1 MTRDTSAVLEA
12 RPVEATGRWPFIH
25 RFIRIATTTPHGYV
39 DLTDELSRLVA
50 QAHARHGLLHIQTRH
65 TTTGLLINE
74 CEPLLLAD
82 IDERLD
88 RWAPAAA
95 EYAHDDLGRRTVN
108 LVPGERRNGHAHCR
122 AMLFRT
128 SEMVHIVDGRL
139 ALGRWQRVMFVELDG
154 PQEREASVMIQTG
167 S

>member
-1 MTRDTSAVLEA
+1 MKRDAGAVLEVA
-12 RPVEATGRWPFIH
+12 PAEVPGRSPFIH
-25 RFIRIATTTPHGYV
+25 RFIRIATTAPTGYM
-39 DLTDELSRLVA
+39 DFTDELSRLVA
-50 QAHARHGLLHIQTRH
+50 DARVRCGLLHLQTRH

-82 IDERLD
+82 IDERLE

-95 EYAHDDLGRRTVN
+95 DYGHDDWVRRTVN

-122 AMLFRT
+122 ALLFRV
-128 SEMVHIVDGRL
+128 SETVHIVDGRL
-139 ALGRWQRVMFVELDG
+139 ALGRWQRVLFVELDG
-154 PQEREASVMIQTG
+154 PQAREVSVMIQTV

>member
-1 MTRDTSAVLEA
+1 MKRDSGAVLEA
-12 RPVEATGRWPFIH
+12 GPAESSGRSPFIH
-25 RFIRIATTTPHGYV
+25 RFIRIATTTPAGYV

-50 QAHARHGLLHIQTRH
+50 QARVGNGLLHVQTRH

-82 IDERLD
+82 IDERLE
-88 RWAPAAA
+88 RWAPAGDD
-95 EYAHDDLGRRTVN
+95 YGHDDPSRRTVN

-122 AMLFRT
+122 AMLFRV
-128 SEMVHIVDGRL
+128 SETVHIVDGRL

-154 PQEREASVMIQTG
+154 PQSREVSVMIQF
-167 S
+167 